1 MSLSSTS
8 GQNAQ
13 VLLPAVSRDALLL
26 MKPILIFFVL
36 DMQERQYITLVI
48 ILGMQ
53 ERQYITLVII
63 LGMQE
68 RQYITLVIIACAQDG
83 RPV

>member
-8 GQNAQ
+8 GQSAQ
-13 VLLPAVSRDALLL
+13 VLLPAVSQDALLL
-26 MKPILIFFVL
+26 MKPILISFVL
-36 DMQERQYITLVI
+36 D
-48 ILGMQ
+48 MQ